1 MRLLVRLSAMVALL
15 CALVMLLMLAGS
27 ALSFFYLNEH
37 RTDRQM
43 AALAAALDE
52 ALSTQSPAD
61 LARWL
66 PFALQSGG
74 ISELEIRRGET
85 TLNRY
90 LPAGLAESGHP
101 PSDFLRRSLALP
113 HHPDLLVRLTYP
125 TALLSEVRSLAVTA
139 PVSIAIVLMVLSL
152 LMGLRWLRRQ
162 IQPQETLEY
171 RARRIMH
178 GERDS
183 VSGNAGEPPS
193 LTSSAIDRLLSD
205 LAQAREQRS
214 RVDILIRAFAARD
227 AKTGLSNRLFFDN
240 QLSLQLEDSQEM
252 GPHGVVM
259 MLRPPDP
266 ELPETR
272 QDKTQALELI
282 QALIQL
288 IATYVM
294 RYPDAL
300 LARYFRR
307 DLAVLLPHCS
317 LKEAESLAA
326 QLVAALATLP
336 GVAGHHRDD
345 VLHIGICVY
354 RQGQTAVEVM
364 ESAEQAAREAELQGG
379 NAWSVFDKRVPE
391 QVRGNVKWRTLLEQ
405 TLARGGPELFTRA
418 AYRRDGRLD
427 HHVVINRIPEG
438 GQALAAAEFMPMLR
452 RLGLM
457 ERYDRQQLT
466 RILPLLAQLPERVLA
481 ITLSV
486 DSLLQRDF
494 RLWLRNTL
502 MQCEKTQRRQI
513 MFELVEADLCQH
525 LVRLRPVL
533 RLLDALGCR
542 LSVVQAGLTVVSTA
556 YISAVTIS
564 LIKLHPGLAREIDR
578 RAENQLF
585 IQSLPEACVGTATQ
599 VFATGVRTQLE
610 WQTLVDNAVAGGQG
624 DFFAPIVP
632 LDEMVK
638 KYSRQDA

>member
-1 MRLLVRLSAMVALL
+1 MRLLDRLSAMVALL
-15 CALVMLLMLAGS
+15 CSLVMLLMLAGS

-37 RTDRQM
+37 RTDRLM
-43 AALAAALDE
+43 TALGAALDE
-52 ALSTQSPAD
+52 GLSNQSPAD

-85 TLNRY
+85 RLY
-90 LPAGLAESGHP
+90 SFVPAGLAEGGHP
-101 PSDFLRRSLALP
+101 PTDYARRELALP
-113 HHPDLLVRLTYP
+113 HHPELQVRLTYP

-139 PVSIAIVLMVLSL
+139 PLSVAIALMVISL
-152 LMGLRWLRRQ
+152 LAGLGWLRRQ
-162 IQPQETLEY
+162 IRPQETLEY

-183 VSGNAGEPPS
+183 VPIDAGESPS
-193 LTSSAIDRLLSD
+193 LTSSAIDRLLGD

-227 AKTGLSNRLFFDN
+227 AQTGLSNRLFFDG
-240 QLSLQLEDSQEM
+240 QLALQLEENQEM

-266 ELPETR
+266 EGLAAG
-272 QDKTQALELI
+272 QDKQQALELMHS
-282 QALIQL
+282 LINL
-288 IATYVM
+288 ISTYVM

-317 LKEAESLAA
+317 LKDAESLAA
-326 QLVAALATLP
+326 QLVAALAALP
-336 GVAGHHRDD
+336 GVPGHNRDD

-354 RQGQTAVEVM
+354 RQDQTAVEVM
-364 ESAEQAAREAELQGG
+364 ESVEQAAREAALQGG
-379 NAWSVFDKRVPE
+379 NTWSVFDKRVPG

-405 TLARGGPELFTRA
+405 ALARGGPQLFTREV
-418 AYRRDGRLD
+418 YRRDGRVD

-438 GQALAAAEFMPMLR
+438 GQALGAAEFMPMLR

-457 ERYDRQQLT
+457 AQYDRQQLT
-466 RILPLLAQLPERVLA
+466 RILPLLPRMPDRVLA

-502 MQCEKTQRRQI
+502 MQCAKLHRRQI

-542 LSVVQAGLTVVSTA
+542 LSVLQAGLTVVSTA
-556 YISAVTIS
+556 YITTVPVAI
-564 LIKLHPGLAREIDR
+564 IKLHPGLAREIDR

-585 IQSLPEACVGTATQ
+585 IQSLPEACIGSATR
-599 VFATGVRTQLE
+599 VFATGVRTKLE
-610 WQTLVDNAVAGGQG
+610 WQTLMDNAVAGGQG

-632 LDEMVK
+632 LDEMLK
-638 KYSRQDA
+638 KYSRQDE

>member
-1 MRLLVRLSAMVALL
+1 MVALL
-15 CALVMLLMLAGS
+15 CALVMILMLAGS

-43 AALAAALDE
+43 AALAAALD
-52 ALSTQSPAD
+52 ASLSTQPPTD

-66 PFALQSGG
+66 PLALQSGG

-85 TLNRY
+85 TLNRF
-90 LPAGLAESGHP
+90 LPAGLAQNTHP
-101 PSDFLRRSLALP
+101 PSDYLRRSLALP
-113 HHPDLLVRLTYP
+113 HHPELRVQVTYP
-125 TALLSEVRSLAVTA
+125 TELLSEVRSLAVTA
-139 PVSIAIVLMVLSL
+139 PVSIAIALMVLSL
-152 LMGLRWLRRQ
+152 LLGLRWLRRQ
-162 IQPQETLEY
+162 IQPQEILEY

-183 VSGNAGEPPS
+183 VPGNAGESPS
-193 LTSSAIDRLLSD
+193 LTSSAIDRLLGD

-240 QLSLQLEDSQEM
+240 QLALQLEENQEM

-259 MLRPPDP
+259 MLRTPDP
-266 ELPETR
+266 ALPETR
-272 QDKTQALELI
+272 RGDKLPQDLMP
-282 QALIQL
+282 ALIQL
-288 IATYVM
+288 ISSYVM

-317 LKEAESLAA
+317 LKQAESLAA

-336 GVAGHHRDD
+336 GVAGHRREDA
-345 VLHIGICVY
+345 LHIGICVY
-354 RQGQTAVEVM
+354 RQDQTALEVM
-364 ESAEQAAREAELQGG
+364 ESVEQATREAGLQGG
-379 NAWSVFDKRVPE
+379 NAWSVFDQRVPE

-405 TLARGGPELFTRA
+405 TLTRGGPELFTREV
-418 AYRRDGRLD
+418 YGRDGRLD
-427 HHVVINRIPEG
+427 HHVLINRIPEG

-457 ERYDRQQLT
+457 ARYDRQQLT
-466 RILPLLAQLPERVLA
+466 RILPLLAQLPDRALA

-502 MQCEKTQRRQI
+502 MQCAKSQRRQI

-525 LVRLRPVL
+525 MVRLRPVL

-542 LSVVQAGLTVVSTA
+542 LNVVQAGLTVVSTA

-564 LIKLHPGLAREIDR
+564 IIKLHPGLAREIDR

-585 IQSLPEACVGTATQ
+585 VQSLPEACVGTATR
-599 VFATGVRTQLE
+599 VFATGVRTKLE
-610 WQTLVDNAVAGGQG
+610 WQTLLDNAVAGGQG
-624 DFFAPIVP
+624 DFFAPIVS
-632 LDEMVK
+632 LDQMVK
-638 KYSRQDA
+638 KYSRQDV

>member
-1 MRLLVRLSAMVALL
+1 MRLIVRLSAMVALL
-15 CALVMLLMLAGS
+15 CALVMILMLAGS

-43 AALAAALDE
+43 TALGAALDE
-52 ALSTQSPAD
+52 ALTAQSPAD
-61 LARWL
+61 LSRWL
-66 PFALQSGG
+66 PFALQSDG
-74 ISELEIRRGET
+74 ISELEIFRGDT
-85 TLNRY
+85 RLCRFI
-90 LPAGLAESGHP
+90 PAGRAEGGHP
-101 PSDFLRRSLALP
+101 PSDYTRRALVLP
-113 HHPDLLVRLTYP
+113 HHPELQVRLTYA

-139 PVSIAIVLMVLSL
+139 PVSVAIALIVISL
-152 LMGLRWLRRQ
+152 LAGLRWLRRQ

-183 VSGNAGEPPS
+183 VLDNAGESPS
-193 LTSSAIDRLLSD
+193 LTSSAIDRLLGD

-240 QLSLQLEDSQEM
+240 QLALQLEESQEM

-266 ELPETR
+266 ELLEAS
-272 QDKTQALELI
+272 QGKKQALELM

-288 IATYVM
+288 ISTYVM

-317 LKEAESLAA
+317 LKAAESLAA
-326 QLVAALATLP
+326 QLVAALDALP
-336 GVAGHHRDD
+336 GVPGHNRDD

-354 RQGQTAVEVM
+354 RRDQTSVEVM
-364 ESAEQAAREAELQGG
+364 ESVEQATREAGLQGS
-379 NAWSVFDKRVPE
+379 NTWSVFDQRVPE

-405 TLARGGPELFTRA
+405 TLACGGPRLFTREV
-418 AYRRDGRLD
+418 YRRDGRLD
-427 HHVVINRIPEG
+427 HHVVINRIHED

-452 RLGLM
+452 RLGLI

-466 RILPLLAQLPERVLA
+466 RIIPLLAQLPDRVLA
-481 ITLSV
+481 IALSV

-502 MQCEKTQRRQI
+502 MQCAKLQRRQI
-513 MFELVEADLCQH
+513 IFELVEADLCQH

-542 LSVVQAGLTVVSTA
+542 LSVVQAGLTVVSTT
-556 YISAVTIS
+556 YISVAPIS
-564 LIKLHPGLAREIDR
+564 IIKLHPGLAREIDR

-585 IQSLPEACVGTATQ
+585 IQSLPEACVGMTTR
-599 VFATGVRTQLE
+599 VFATGVRSKLE
-610 WQTLVDNAVAGGQG
+610 WQTLMDNAVAGGQG
-624 DFFAPIVP
+624 DFFAPIVS
-632 LDEMVK
+632 LDEMLK
-638 KYSRQDA
+638 KYSRHDA